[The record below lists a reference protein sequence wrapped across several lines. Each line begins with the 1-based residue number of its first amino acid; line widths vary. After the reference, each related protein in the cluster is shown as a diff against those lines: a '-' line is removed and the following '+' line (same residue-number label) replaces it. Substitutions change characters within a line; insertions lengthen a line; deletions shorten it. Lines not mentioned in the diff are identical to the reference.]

1 MSLLALGLIAG
12 GAIGLINGASK
23 ARQREADYE
32 DKLEDLN
39 RQKTILDTQFNQAKE
54 SHELATTQAKQQ
66 VSEANQELTLLGQE
80 TLDNR
85 GMSLAQ
91 TSKAGSMQSEI
102 NAMQLATLAVQNTQQ
117 TGEVRQQAA
126 TSGFRGTASA
136 LNLVDNA
143 KRSARS
149 TTAQAK
155 MQSKLSN
162 YQTYASAVGNYT
174 SATQQADAYTRKIE
188 QNKNDLDRQLATLDQ
203 KLSQADEMYQLE
215 GGYIGSDIEYLKTEG
230 KKALGAAQWW
240 DVTGGMLNGALSG
253 GSMFA

>member
-12 GAIGLINGASK
+12 GALGLINGASK
-23 ARQREADYE
+23 ANQREADYQ
-32 DKLEDLN
+32 DKLEELN
-39 RQKTILDTQFNQAKE
+39 RQKTILDTQFNQAKDSYDLST
-54 SHELATTQAKQQ
+54 SHAKQQ
-66 VSEANQELTLLGQE
+66 VSEANNELSLLGQE

-85 GMSLAQ
+85 DMSLAQ
-91 TSKAGSMQSEI
+91 TSKAGSMQSEV

-117 TGEVRQQAA
+117 TGEARQQAA

-143 KRSARS
+143 KRTAQS

-174 SATQQADAYTRKIE
+174 SATQQADAYARKIE
-188 QNKNDLDRQLATLDQ
+188 QNKNDLDRQLAALDQ
-203 KLSQADEMYQLE
+203 NLAQTEEMYQLQ
-215 GGYIGSDIEYLKTEG
+215 GGYLASDIDYMKKEG
-230 KKALGAAQWW
+230 KKALGNAQFW

-253 GSMFA
+253 GAMFA